1 MAAATVKEAIDTLM
15 ADIKTLAASAGG
27 QKTAQEWE
35 KDFLTRVNER
45 VAKRFNKLTNNVNE
59 DANTFLKLTKAEHVR
74 LAAKGTGNAFDEFV
88 KEQVAARNLVGD
100 EE

>member
-1 MAAATVKEAIDTLM
+1 MAAATVKEAIDTMM
-15 ADIKTLAASAGG
+15 ADIKALAKNAGG
-27 QKTAQEWE
+27 QKTETEWE

-45 VAKRFNKLTNNVNE
+45 VAKRFNKLNDNVNV
-59 DANTFLKLTKAEHVR
+59 DANTFLKLTKAEHAR

-88 KEQVAARNLVGD
+88 KEQVAARNLIGD